1 MSVISIPTFGEIL
14 AVSASRGQ
22 NSEAPHLW
30 RDAVGLWPMQEGG
43 GGTVFDVSGR
53 GENGTLAGV
62 PDWTVT
68 ANGHALDFDGTNDY
82 VALDNP
88 GDILDGRHIS
98 VSGWIYGDTWSNSYP
113 RVLDRIY
120 NGQFA
125 FYIVASDNEMTW
137 ALCTASGNVD
147 YVRNGTASISTGVW
161 NHCVWS
167 YDGIT
172 MRMYINGT
180 LRDASSVGIGGGLD
194 ASSAAICIGD
204 RSAHDRKFDG
214 RITNLGLWCRGLVAS
229 EIQQLHAEPW
239 AMYTPR
245 AKIFGAA
252 TAPSGDVSGT
262 SNGVFSVTGAITGA
276 GAITGGS
283 DGVFS
288 VTGNIAAS
296 GVLTGGSDGVFSV
309 TGNITGAGAVAG
321 GSDGAFSVTGGI
333 SGVSGLA
340 GGSDGVFSVT
350 GAITGSGSL
359 GGGSDGV
366 FTVTG
371 VIVGAGSVAGS
382 SDGVFSVT
390 GAIGD
395 GEVDPITGSV
405 VCAFSVTG
413 AIIGSSGEK
422 YSLYLSG
429 QVAGDIY
436 ISGGSAG
443 DIYSSGLAAG
453 AVKSR

>member
-30 RDAVGLWPMQEGG
+30 QDAVGLWPMQEGG
-43 GGTVFDVSGR
+43 GGTAFDVSGW
-53 GENGTLAGV
+53 GKHGTLTNMT
-62 PDWTVT
+62 PSTDWTT
-68 ANGHALDFDGTNDY
+68 GRLGHALTNFSGTDHVY
-82 VALDNP
+82 TTYSPVIATRAF
-88 GDILDGRHIS
+88 GF
-98 VSGWIYGDTWSNSYP
+98 WATWAAGYYQWCGSAGPNS
-113 RVLDRIY
+113 R
-120 NGQFA
+120 
-125 FYIVASDNEMTW
+125 FYIGWSSDDTHLYAGW
-137 ALCTASGNVD
+137 
-147 YVRNGTASISTGVW
+147 
-161 NHCVWS
+161 
-167 YDGIT
+167 
-172 MRMYINGT
+172 
-180 LRDASSVGIGGGLD
+180 
-194 ASSAAICIGD
+194 GD
-204 RSAHDRKFDG
+204 RYAATAGTPGISDSDWHFYLLNVPYDNKLQTWFDG
-214 RITNLGLWCRGLVAS
+214 RLLYTHVSASTWGNNGRAIEIGDCFGYNYPWSSGKITNAFIAERPLVAA
-229 EIQQLHAEPW
+229 EIQQLYAEPW

-245 AKIFGAA
+245 AKIFGAV
-252 TAPSGDVSGT
+252 TVPSGDVSGT
-262 SNGVFSVTGAITGA
+262 SNGVFSVTGAIAGA
-276 GAITGGS
+276 GAITGDS

-309 TGNITGAGAVAG
+309 AGNIAGAGAVAS

-333 SGVSGLA
+333 SGVSGLV
-340 GGSDGVFSVT
+340 GDSDGVFSVT
-350 GAITGSGSL
+350 GAIVGSGSL
-359 GGGSDGV
+359 GGSSDGV

-371 VIVGAGSVAGS
+371 AIIGAGSVAGS

-390 GAIGD
+390 SAIGD

-405 VCAFSVTG
+405 ACAFTVTG